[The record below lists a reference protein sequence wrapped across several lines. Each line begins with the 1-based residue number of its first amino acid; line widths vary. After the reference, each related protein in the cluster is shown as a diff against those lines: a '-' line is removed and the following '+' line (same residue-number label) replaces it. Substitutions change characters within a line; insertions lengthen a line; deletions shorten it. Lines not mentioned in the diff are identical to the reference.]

1 MQFSY
6 DASKAQ
12 FYQSLWQYVRANFFK
27 EPHPLNLAVTVR
39 AASQIQVLG
48 IKMLLADFVA
58 WLDCSSSKVRCRF
71 NS

>member
-58 WLDCSSSKVRCRF
+58 
-71 NS
+71 

>member
-12 FYQSLWQYVRANFFK
+12 FDKSLWPYARANFFK

-39 AASQIQVLG
+39 AASQIQVLDISCTDVVG
-48 IKMLLADFVA
+48 GLCCLTGLFI
-58 WLDCSSSKVRCRF
+58 
-71 NS
+71 